1 MFRRIN
7 LFWEDLLG
15 NDISSECIFL
25 KYIITSNITIFF
37 GLFLKMTN
45 KKFSCHIWFE
55 FWRNWYSELN
65 IIYGENTV
73 KFQIFLKSRVNSL
86 MVPFTEIWPFG
97 FFQMSFSF
105 FEANHFFKKVSQI
118 WVQHFTEFTNF
129 SFKIANV

>member
-45 KKFSCHIWFE
+45 KKISCHL
-55 FWRNWYSELN
+55 FWVLTELVQWIEYYLWGKYCKISN
-65 IIYGENTV
+65 
-73 KFQIFLKSRVNSL
+73 FLKSRVNSL

-97 FFQMSFSF
+97 FFQMSSSF